1 MFKGVITMRALG
13 SKLLGT
19 ALLTG
24 AGVSLGMSSGN
35 RLALQVL
42 TISILITGLLV
53 TSSFIAT
60 KIYTRG
66 NK

>member
-1 MFKGVITMRALG
+1 MRALG